1 MQQQQQESSS
11 WVVVP
16 TMIMMISEISPQ
28 QEIENAEVAV
38 VVRGSVSV
46 ASHSMLCGTYSSLL

>member
-1 MQQQQQESSS
+1 MQQQQHESSS

-16 TMIMMISEISPQ
+16 TMIMISEISPQ